1 MRLSGTVGLLG
12 AGLIMACASVQPT
25 IVPEPVN
32 EPGANAA
39 QPAPTAPTV
48 PTAAPTSSVPVPR
61 SGSWTFA
68 YVPGTYA
75 YTVTTNAIVEPVT
88 DTTQKRQIPASNQT
102 ATIAISAA
110 GDVEVVNPVAVTSA
124 SCDSNAAI
132 TARAQQLIPKL
143 PSHLVA
149 GDRWRDSTTT
159 TGCRGMIPAES
170 KVISDYV
177 VIGDTSFAN
186 VPAVQ
191 IHRTDLLS
199 VNGEGTEGQHRIFVT
214 ATGTGVADL
223 FFNIAAGQF
232 VGSRSLQTTL
242 VNVTTSG
249 RSTRFIQHVTES
261 VAVSELR

>member
-1 MRLSGTVGLLG
+1 MRLNGTVGLLG
-12 AGLIMACASVQPT
+12 AGLIVACAPVQPT
-25 IVPEPVN
+25 ITPGPVN
-32 EPGANAA
+32 APGADTA
-39 QPAPTAPTV
+39 QPAPSAPA
-48 PTAAPTSSVPVPR
+48 AAPTSAIPVPR

-68 YVPGTYA
+68 YAPGTYT
-75 YTVTTNAIVEPVT
+75 YTVTTNAVVEPVT
-88 DTTQKRQIPASNQT
+88 DTTQKRQIPVSSQT
-102 ATIAISAA
+102 ATIAVSAA
-110 GDVEVVNPVAVTSA
+110 GDVDVVNPLTVTSA

-132 TARAQQLIPKL
+132 ATRAQQLIPKL

-149 GDRWRDSTTT
+149 GDRWRDSTITN
-159 TGCRGMIPAES
+159 GCRGMIPAES

-199 VNGEGTEGQHRIFVT
+199 VNGQGTEGQHRILIT
-214 ATGTGVADL
+214 ATGTGAADL
-223 FFNIAAGQF
+223 FFNVAAGQF

-249 RSTRFIQHVTES
+249 RSTRFIQHVAEA
-261 VAVSELR
+261 VAVAGLR

>member
-1 MRLSGTVGLLG
+1 
-12 AGLIMACASVQPT
+12 MACAAAQPT
-25 IVPEPVN
+25 TVPEPAN
-32 EPGANAA
+32 EPGASPA
-39 QPAPTAPTV
+39 QPAPAPLS
-48 PTAAPTSSVPVPR
+48 PTATSSVPVPR
-61 SGSWTFA
+61 GGSWTFA
-68 YVPGTYA
+68 YAPGTYT
-75 YTVTTNAIVEPVT
+75 YTVATDAIVEPVS
-88 DTTQKRQIPASNQT
+88 DTTQRRQIPASNQT
-102 ATIAISAA
+102 ATVAISAA
-110 GDVEVVNPVAVTSA
+110 GDVAVVSPVAVTSA

-132 TARAQQLIPKL
+132 TTRAQQLIPRL
-143 PSHLVA
+143 PGHLVA
-149 GDRWRDSTTT
+149 GDRWRDSTIT

-186 VPAVQ
+186 APAVQ

-199 VNGEGTEGQHRIFVT
+199 VSGEGTEGQHRIFVT

-223 FFNIAAGQF
+223 FFNIAAGRF

-261 VAVSELR
+261 VAVAGLR

>member
-1 MRLSGTVGLLG
+1 MRLKGTVGLLG
-12 AGLIMACASVQPT
+12 AGLIMACAPVPPAT
-25 IVPEPVN
+25 APEPVN
-32 EPGANAA
+32 EPGASTA
-39 QPAPTAPTV
+39 QPTPAAPTA
-48 PTAAPTSSVPVPR
+48 AASSAVPVPR

-68 YVPGTYA
+68 YAPGTYT
-75 YTVTTNAIVEPVT
+75 YTVTTNAVVEPVT
-88 DTTQKRQIPASNQT
+88 DTTQKRQIPVSNQT
-102 ATIAISAA
+102 ATIAISAV

-132 TARAQQLIPKL
+132 MTRAQQLIPKL
-143 PSHLVA
+143 PGHLVA

-159 TGCRGMIPAES
+159 SGCRGMIPAES

-186 VPAVQ
+186 APAVQ

-199 VNGEGTEGQHRIFVT
+199 VNGQGSEGQHRILVT

-223 FFNIAAGQF
+223 FFNVAAGQF

-261 VAVSELR
+261 VAAAGLR